1 MSEKLDVEE
10 TQKFVDA
17 EIPILVFI
25 EKGKKVYYKLV
36 KVIDDKLLKQG
47 LMYRFVPLTNAEMKA
62 QGIEESTAKEVN
74 DASPI
79 DIEESAA
86 QAAEPESNLTLKG
99 TPEAVAAAKKILMD
113 KQAEMKKQAQQPDEK
128 DEIIEDLTNKLGIIA
143 EKQFEKKRKEVGAP
157 DSVNTPEKLQGFI
170 EAKKSMEPKN
180 EHGGVAPLN
189 SFQYNGGQQQATDLA
204 HRKFSNINEAIA
216 TLQAERR
223 HGNVEAAQLLD
234 KLWEKGIHDWRA
246 SGHPPQTFSIDDN
259 VEKVSGT
266 PDLNFDNMKPQE
278 DMSEIA
284 RFGVKKAEF
293 NYSKTHT
300 PSGQKKEGN

>member
-1 MSEKLDVEE
+1 MTEKIDIEE
-10 TQKFVDA
+10 TQKYVDLG
-17 EIPILVFI
+17 ILVFL
-25 EKGKKVYYKLV
+25 EKGKKVFYKLK
-36 KVIDDKLLKQG
+36 KVTEDKLTALNFVWQ
-47 LMYRFVPLTNAEMKA
+47 LVPLTNNELKA
-62 QGIEESTAKEVN
+62 HGIEESQSQEVN
-74 DASPI
+74 GQEI
-79 DIEESAA
+79 NIEESAA
-86 QAAEPESNLTLKG
+86 QAAEPEPNLTLKG

-128 DEIIEDLTNKLGIIA
+128 DEIIDDLTNKLGIIA

-170 EAKKSMEPKN
+170 TAKEALDKN

-189 SFQYNGGQQQATDLA
+189 QYQYQGGQQQATDLA
-204 HRKFSNINEAIA
+204 HRKFANINEAIA

-266 PDLNFDNMKPQE
+266 PDINFDNMKPQE

-284 RFGVKKAEF
+284 RFGVKKAEY
-293 NYSKTHT
+293 NYSKTHNAA
-300 PSGQKKEGN
+300 GQKKEGN

>member
-62 QGIEESTAKEVN
+62 QGIEESTAQEVN

-86 QAAEPESNLTLKG
+86 QAVEPESNLTLKG

-113 KQAEMKKQAQQPDEK
+113 KQAELKKQAQQPDEK

-170 EAKKSMEPKN
+170 TAKEALDKN

-189 SFQYNGGQQQATDLA
+189 YFQYNGGQQQATDLA

-223 HGNVEAAQLLD
+223 SGNKEAADLLD
-234 KLWEKGIHDWRA
+234 KLWQKGIHDWRVA
-246 SGHPPQTFSIDDN
+246 GHPAQTFSIDDN

-266 PDLNFDNMKPQE
+266 PDINFDNVKPQE

-293 NYSKTHT
+293 NYSKTHNAA
-300 PSGQKKEGN
+300 GQPKNGGN